1 MDDLRKAVK
10 VFKATE
16 NISYRELAEHLEI
29 NQRSFYNWLGGAYE
43 LGEEKARRL
52 YEIMELLKGA

>member
-1 MDDLRKAVK
+1 MNDLRKAVK

-29 NQRSFYNWLGGAYE
+29 N
-43 LGEEKARRL
+43 
-52 YEIMELLKGA
+52 